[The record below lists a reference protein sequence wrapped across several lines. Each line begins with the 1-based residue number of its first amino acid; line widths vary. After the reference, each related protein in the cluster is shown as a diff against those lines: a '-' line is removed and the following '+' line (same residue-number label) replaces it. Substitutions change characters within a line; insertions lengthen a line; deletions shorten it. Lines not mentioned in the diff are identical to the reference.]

1 MTRMSEAEANFIFD
15 IIEANGNTDV
25 EFNNQIQR
33 LMSTTKTF
41 DVHQITR
48 GNILMHSSNGY
59 SRISASRQF
68 HAIFTI
74 AKMLLDPNG
83 TSANGRS
90 MLIELELKLSTQCSD
105 FNMNECIG
113 QVTEGENAYNSSGT
127 DVSIQ
132 NQQVIECWLLFVA
145 VKKLKEIDPTQYK
158 VSDLLSFSSKS
169 IHIVSR
175 HIDAIQSTKSQ
186 SEDLSQFLSSTRN
199 KMISLERSIAK
210 ESVKLLLRHQSHRSL
225 DDNQSNNSATT
236 KREYNGLSSIRKK
249 MDSQKS
255 LLHIQLSDLSGSS
268 RSLNSKSRD
277 HELDKMDLGL
287 APSKGKMVKK
297 IREKTEVKHYLYPHL
312 MNHPSFY

>member
-1 MTRMSEAEANFIFD
+1 MSEAEANFILFD
-15 IIEANGNTDV
+15 IIEAIGNTDV
-25 EFNNQIQR
+25 EFNNQIQS
-33 LMSTTKTF
+33 LISTTKTI
-41 DVHQITR
+41 DVDNITR
-48 GNILMHSSNGY
+48 GLINNDY
-59 SRISASRQF
+59 SRISASQQF
-68 HAIFTI
+68 HVIFTI
-74 AKMLLDPNG
+74 AKILLDPKG

-145 VKKLKEIDPTQYK
+145 VKKLKKIDPTQYK

-175 HIDAIQSTKSQ
+175 HIDAIQSNKSQ
-186 SEDLSQFLSSTRN
+186 SEDLLQFLSSTRN
-199 KMISLERSIAK
+199 EMISLERSIAK
-210 ESVKLLLRHQSHRSL
+210 ESIQLLLRHQSHRSL

-277 HELDKMDLGL
+277 HELDKIDLSL
-287 APSKGKMVKK
+287 APSKKGKMVKK

>member
-1 MTRMSEAEANFIFD
+1 MLTRMSEAEAKFVFD

-25 EFNNQIQR
+25 EFYNQVQS
-33 LMSTTKTF
+33 LVSSTTSI
-41 DVHQITR
+41 DVMHTTNDYTR
-48 GNILMHSSNGY
+48 L
-59 SRISASRQF
+59 SASQQF
-68 HAIFTI
+68 HALFTI
-74 AKMLLDPNG
+74 AKVSLDPNG

-90 MLIELELKLSTQCSD
+90 MLMELEQKLPTQCSD

-113 QVTEGENAYNSSGT
+113 QVAKGENAYNISRT
-127 DVSIQ
+127 DISIQ

-175 HIDAIQSTKSQ
+175 HIDAIQSNTSTRQ
-186 SEDLSQFLSSTRN
+186 SEDLLQFLSNTRN

-210 ESVKLLLRHQSHRSL
+210 ESIQLMLRNQNHRSL
-225 DDNQSNNSATT
+225 DDNQTNNSATT
-236 KREYNGLSSIRKK
+236 NREYNGLSLIRKK

-255 LLHIQLSDLSGSS
+255 LLRMQLSDLSGSS
-268 RSLNSKSRD
+268 KSLNSNIREY
-277 HELDKMDLGL
+277 ELDKMDLGL
-287 APSKGKMVKK
+287 IPSKGKMVKK

>member
-1 MTRMSEAEANFIFD
+1 MSEAEANFILFD
-15 IIEANGNTDV
+15 IIEAIGNTDV
-25 EFNNQIQR
+25 EFNNQIQS
-33 LMSTTKTF
+33 LISTTKTI
-41 DVHQITR
+41 DVDNITR
-48 GNILMHSSNGY
+48 GLINNDY
-59 SRISASRQF
+59 SRISASQQF
-68 HAIFTI
+68 HVIFTI
-74 AKMLLDPNG
+74 AKILLDPKG

-145 VKKLKEIDPTQYK
+145 VKKLKKIDPTQYK
-158 VSDLLSFSSKS
+158 VSDLLSFSSRS

-175 HIDAIQSTKSQ
+175 HIDAIQSNKSQ
-186 SEDLSQFLSSTRN
+186 SEDLLQFLSSTRN
-199 KMISLERSIAK
+199 EMISLERSIAK
-210 ESVKLLLRHQSHRSL
+210 ESIQLLLRHQSHRSL

-277 HELDKMDLGL
+277 HELDKIDLSL
-287 APSKGKMVKK
+287 APSKKGKMVKK

>member
-1 MTRMSEAEANFIFD
+1 MLTRMSEAEAKFVFD

-25 EFNNQIQR
+25 EFYNQVQS
-33 LMSTTKTF
+33 LVSSTASI
-41 DVHQITR
+41 DV
-48 GNILMHSSNGY
+48 MHTTIDY
-59 SRISASRQF
+59 SRLSASRQF
-68 HAIFTI
+68 HAVFTI
-74 AKMLLDPNG
+74 AKVLLDPKG

-90 MLIELELKLSTQCSD
+90 MLMELELKLSNQCSD
-105 FNMNECIG
+105 FNMNEYNG
-113 QVTEGENAYNSSGT
+113 QVAEGENAYNTSGT
-127 DVSIQ
+127 DASFQ

-175 HIDAIQSTKSQ
+175 HIDAIQSNKSQ
-186 SEDLSQFLSSTRN
+186 SEDLLQFLSSTRN

-210 ESVKLLLRHQSHRSL
+210 ESIQILLRQQSHRSL
-225 DDNQSNNSATT
+225 DDNQTNKSAST

-268 RSLNSKSRD
+268 KSLNGKIREY
-277 HELDKMDLGL
+277 ELDNMDLGL
-287 APSKGKMVKK
+287 IPSKGKMVKK

>member
-1 MTRMSEAEANFIFD
+1 MTRMSEAEANFILFD
-15 IIEANGNTDV
+15 IIEAIGNTDV
-25 EFNNQIQR
+25 EFNNQIQS
-33 LMSTTKTF
+33 LISTTKTI
-41 DVHQITR
+41 DVDNITR
-48 GNILMHSSNGY
+48 GLINNDY
-59 SRISASRQF
+59 SRISASQQF
-68 HAIFTI
+68 HVIFTI
-74 AKMLLDPNG
+74 AKILLDPKG

-145 VKKLKEIDPTQYK
+145 VKKLKKIDPTQYK

-175 HIDAIQSTKSQ
+175 HIDAIQSNKSQ
-186 SEDLSQFLSSTRN
+186 SEDLLQFLSSTRN
-199 KMISLERSIAK
+199 EMISLERSIAK
-210 ESVKLLLRHQSHRSL
+210 ESIQLLLRHQSHRSL

-277 HELDKMDLGL
+277 HELDKIDLSL
-287 APSKGKMVKK
+287 APSKKGKMVKK

>member
-1 MTRMSEAEANFIFD
+1 MSEAEANFILFD
-15 IIEANGNTDV
+15 IIEAIGNTDV
-25 EFNNQIQR
+25 EFNNQIQS
-33 LMSTTKTF
+33 LISTTKTI
-41 DVHQITR
+41 DVDNITR
-48 GNILMHSSNGY
+48 GLINNDY
-59 SRISASRQF
+59 SRISASQQF
-68 HAIFTI
+68 HVIFTI
-74 AKMLLDPNG
+74 AKILLDPKG

-145 VKKLKEIDPTQYK
+145 VKKLKKIDPTQYK

-175 HIDAIQSTKSQ
+175 HIDAIQSNKSQ
-186 SEDLSQFLSSTRN
+186 SEDLLQFLSSTRN

-210 ESVKLLLRHQSHRSL
+210 ESIQLLLRHQSHRSL

-277 HELDKMDLGL
+277 HELDKIDLSL
-287 APSKGKMVKK
+287 APSKKGKMVKK